1 MVGEKRSGFSLLEAI
16 MVVTF
21 VAVIAAI
28 AVPRLNFAAVSKQRA
43 KCLARKIVADLHR
56 TRRLAI
62 VHAAANPDGYA
73 LMMLGSA
80 PYSNYEIVALDS
92 VSTLDTHAI
101 ETQVSCEGGTSFEF
115 GPLGNLLDGSDTQ
128 LTVSAEG
135 KRFTITVTPATGA
148 IKCVED

>member
-1 MVGEKRSGFSLLEAI
+1 MGAEKRAGFSLFEAI
-16 MVVTF
+16 IVVTF

-28 AVPRLNFAAVSKQRA
+28 AVPRLNFAAISKQRA
-43 KCLARKIVADLHR
+43 QCLARKIVADLHR

-73 LMMLGSA
+73 LIMLGSA
-80 PYSNYEIVALDS
+80 PYTSYEIVNLDS
-92 VSTLDTHAI
+92 VSTEDSHQI
-101 ETQVSCEGGTSFEF
+101 EPQVSCQGGASFEF

-135 KRFTITVTPATGA
+135 KTFTITIVPATGA
-148 IKCVED
+148 IKCVEN